1 MVKLTVQP
9 SKVHYMHCVDREDD
23 SYSITA
29 TVSVN
34 TGGLVV

>member
-9 SKVHYMHCVDREDD
+9 SKVHYMHCVDCEDD

-29 TVSVN
+29 TVNVN
-34 TGGLVV
+34 SDVLVV